1 MCKYDVNNIK
11 IKNVC
16 VVHIISKL
24 NALKELKFVM
34 SLSRIQL
41 GSLAPVSLLRL

>member
-1 MCKYDVNNIK
+1 MCKYDVNDIK

-24 NALKELKFVM
+24 NSLKELT
-34 SLSRIQL
+34 LDIYWSRIQL
-41 GSLAPVSLLRL
+41 GSLASGSLLRW